1 MAVEVLLSNMSSML
15 MKAYV
20 VASLLANYSCPCCA
34 SALKLLRLYGL
45 RKNVSLTTFFVID
58 IFPAALVLAS
68 KIRLSM
74 KWAAINIT

>member
-1 MAVEVLLSNMSSML
+1 MSSML
-15 MKAYV
+15 MKEYV
-20 VASLLANYSCPCCA
+20 VASLLAKYSCPCCA

-45 RKNVSLTTFFVID
+45 RKNVTDSLTTFFVID